1 MQRKSSVQVLLLEP
15 DEPVPEP
22 EELWPEEPVPAP
34 EDEPVPVPE
43 EPAPVPVEPDEPPLS
58 LLLEHPTRGTV
69 RANRATGTRA
79 RSERP
84 TNMARDLR
92 EDSGGFPSAH
102 EDGRRREL
110 SQFFFV
116 AQGVLRRF
124 RASE

>member
-1 MQRKSSVQVLLLEP
+1 MQVLLLEP

-22 EELWPEEPVPAP
+22 EEPWPEEPVPAP

-43 EPAPVPVEPDEPPLS
+43 EPVPVPVPVEPDEPPP
-58 LLLEHPTRGTV
+58 LLPEHPTRGAV

-116 AQGVLRRF
+116 AKGVRRRF
-124 RASE
+124 CASE